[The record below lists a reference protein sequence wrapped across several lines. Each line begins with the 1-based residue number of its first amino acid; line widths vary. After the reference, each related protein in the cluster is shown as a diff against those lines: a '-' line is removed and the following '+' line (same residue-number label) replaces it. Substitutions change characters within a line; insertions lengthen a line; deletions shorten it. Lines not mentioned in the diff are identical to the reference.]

1 MRYRV
6 EYLTETTEEA
16 SVCHVTDAEGDLDS
30 VEFMAR
36 VRGADAAVQYGAS
49 GFQIRDVANK
59 DRIVALQTF
68 DSPLERFWPVAGD
81 KVIH

>member
-6 EYLTETTEEA
+6 EYLTATTEDA

-30 VEFMAR
+30 IEFMAR

-49 GFQIRDVANK
+49 GFQIRDVDN
-59 DRIVALQTF
+59 RNQIVALQTF
-68 DSPLERFWPVAGD
+68 DNPLERFWPLTGEKIV
-81 KVIH
+81 H

>member
-6 EYLTETTEEA
+6 EYLTETTEEG

-36 VRGADAAVQYGAS
+36 LRGADAAALFGAS
-49 GFQIRDVANK
+49 GFQIRDVDNR

-68 DSPLERFWPVAGD
+68 DNPLERFWPLGGE
-81 KVIH
+81 KVVH

>member
-6 EYLTETTEEA
+6 EYLTETTEEL

-30 VEFMAR
+30 VAFMAR
-36 VRGADAAVQYGAS
+36 LRSAAAAAEFGAS
-49 GFQIRDVANK
+49 GFQIRDIGNH
-59 DRIVALQTF
+59 DQIVALQTF
-68 DSPLERFWPVAGD
+68 ANPLERFWPDTGD

>member
-36 VRGADAAVQYGAS
+36 VRGADAAVQYGAN

-59 DRIVALQTF
+59 DEIVVLQTF
-68 DSPLERFWPVAGD
+68 DNPLERFWPLSCK
-81 KVIH
+81 KVVH

>member
-6 EYLTETTEEA
+6 EYLTETTEES

-36 VRGADAAVQYGAS
+36 VRGADAAAQFGAS
-49 GFQIRDVANK
+49 GFQIRDVAN
-59 DRIVALQTF
+59 RNQIVALQTF
-68 DSPLERFWPVAGD
+68 DDPLERFWPAAGE